1 VKSKPAVLSLLLAAS
16 LLTAVRAGASP
27 TPTELFAFNGAN
39 GQDPTKLIQAS
50 DGNLYGITYLYTY
63 RQGGTVFKLT
73 PAAQFTQLFA
83 THPSPNDA
91 SFFPDGNFFGDLTE
105 GSDGFLYVAAGS
117 GGPFTTANGIPLN
130 AGTLLRISK
139 SGAGFE
145 IAHAF
150 CSSGPPG
157 CADGMGPTSIVPGL
171 DGNLYGTTSK
181 GGGCSTCGVVFRF
194 SPASGTYT
202 VLHSVAIGESSP
214 GGLNPANDGNF
225 YATCTSPQGGP
236 PSICRVS
243 TSGQITRIFQFP
255 QPLWPANGTLS
266 QGSNGLLYGVALVNP
281 NSNSVQTVFQLD
293 TSGGSFEQIFQTQI
307 QCCVKIGHSTVIQA
321 TDGNLWVTNPN
332 AQLWGTVYTI
342 TPTGTLL
349 QTLAF
354 SGSTNGA
361 APHFLLQA
369 SSGVIYGTTYNRG
382 PGGSGT
388 VFSINAGLP
397 PK

>member
-1 VKSKPAVLSLLLAAS
+1 MNSKPAGVLLLAAS

-27 TPTELFAFNGAN
+27 TLTELFGFNGAN
-39 GQDPTKLIQAS
+39 GQDPTQLIQAS
-50 DGNLYGITYLYTY
+50 DGNLYGITYLYAY
-63 RQGGTVFKLT
+63 YQGGTVFKLT
-73 PAAQFTQLFA
+73 PGGQFTQLFA
-83 THPSPNDA
+83 SQHSPNNL
-91 SFFPDGNFFGDLTE
+91 SVFPDGNYFVGLAE
-105 GSDGFLYVAAGS
+105 GSDGSLYVAAET
-117 GGPFTTANGIPLN
+117 GGPFN
-130 AGTLLRISK
+130 AGALLRISK
-139 SGAGFE
+139 SGADFE

-150 CSSGPPG
+150 CSSGTPA
-157 CADGMGPTSIVPGL
+157 CADGVGPTSLVPGS
-171 DGNLYGTTSK
+171 DGSLYGTAY
-181 GGGCSTCGVVFRF
+181 GGGTCSTCGVVFRF

-202 VLHSVAIGESSP
+202 VLHRVVSGESSP
-214 GGLNPANDGNF
+214 GGLNRADDGNF
-225 YATCTSPQGGP
+225 YGTCTSPQGGP

-255 QPLWPANGTLS
+255 QPLWPANGALS

-293 TSGGSFEQIFQTQI
+293 TSGGSFEQIFQTPI

-332 AQLWGTVYTI
+332 AQPWGTVYTI

-354 SGSTNGA
+354 GGSSNGA
-361 APHFLLQA
+361 APHFLLQVPG
-369 SSGVIYGTTYNRG
+369 GVIYGTTYNRG

-388 VFSINAGLP
+388 VFSI
-397 PK
+397 K

>member
-1 VKSKPAVLSLLLAAS
+1 MNSKPAVLLLLVAS

-27 TPTELFAFNGAN
+27 TPTELFAFNGTN

-50 DGNLYGITYLYTY
+50 DGNLYGITYLYSYT
-63 RQGGTVFKLT
+63 QGGTVFKLT
-73 PAAQFTQLFA
+73 PGGQFTQLFA
-83 THPSPNDA
+83 SKLSGDYFA
-91 SFFPDGNFFGDLTE
+91 GFFPDGNYFVDVAE

-117 GGPFTTANGIPLN
+117 GGPFKTAQGYPLN
-130 AGTLLRISK
+130 AGTLLRVSK
-139 SGAGFE
+139 SGTGFE

-150 CSSGPPG
+150 CSSPG
-157 CADGMGPTSIVPGL
+157 CADGEVPTSVVPGV
-171 DGNLYGTTSK
+171 DGNLYGTTSN

-202 VLHSVAIGESSP
+202 VLHAVVSGESRP
-214 GGLNPANDGNF
+214 GALNPAHDGNF
-225 YATCTSPQGGP
+225 YGTCTSPQGGP

-266 QGSNGLLYGVALVNP
+266 QASNGLLYGVALINP
-281 NSNSVQTVFQLD
+281 NSNSFQTVFQLD
-293 TSGGSFEQIFQTQI
+293 TSGGSFAQLFQTPI
-307 QCCVKIGHSTVIQA
+307 QCCVKIGHSTAIPA
-321 TDGNLWVTNPN
+321 SDGNLWVTNPN
-332 AQLWGTVYTI
+332 AQPWGTVYTI

-354 SGSTNGA
+354 GGSTNGA

>member
-1 VKSKPAVLSLLLAAS
+1 VKSKAAVLSSLLAAS
-16 LLTAVRAGASP
+16 VLTAVHAGASP
-27 TPTELFAFNGAN
+27 TPTELFAFNGTN

-50 DGNLYGITYLYTY
+50 DGNLYGITYLYSY
-63 RQGGTVFKLT
+63 RQGSTVFKLT
-73 PAAQFTQLFA
+73 PGGQFTQLFA
-83 THPSPNDA
+83 THARLNNA
-91 SFFPDGNFFGDLTE
+91 SFFPDGNSFGGLAE
-105 GSDGFLYVAAGS
+105 GSDGFLYVTAGS
-117 GGPFTTANGIPLN
+117 GGPFTTAQGYPLN

-150 CSSGPPG
+150 CSSPG
-157 CADGMGPTSIVPGL
+157 CADGEVPTSIVPGL
-171 DGNLYGTTSK
+171 DGNLYGTTQN

-202 VLHSVAIGESSP
+202 VLHSVVSGESSP
-214 GGLNPANDGNF
+214 FGLNPANDGNF

-255 QPLWPANGTLS
+255 QPLWPANGALS
-266 QGSNGLLYGVALVNP
+266 QGPNGLLYGVALVNP

-293 TSGGSFEQIFQTQI
+293 TSGGSFEQLFQTAI
-307 QCCVKIGHSTVIQA
+307 QCCVKIGHSMVIQA
-321 TDGNLWVTNPN
+321 SDGNLWVTNPN
-332 AQLWGTVYTI
+332 AQPWGTVYTI

-369 SSGVIYGTTYNRG
+369 SSGVIYGTTYNGG

-397 PK
+397 RK

>member
-1 VKSKPAVLSLLLAAS
+1 VKSRPAVLLLLLAAS
-16 LLTAVRAGASP
+16 LLSAVRAGASP
-27 TPTELFAFNGAN
+27 TPTELFGFNGTN
-39 GQDPTKLIQAS
+39 GHDPTKLIQGS
-50 DGNLYGITYLYTY
+50 DGNLYGITYLYSYT
-63 RQGGTVFKLT
+63 QGGTVFKLT
-73 PAAQFTQLFA
+73 PTGQFTQLFA
-83 THPSPNDA
+83 SQA
-91 SFFPDGNFFGDLTE
+91 SGNYFAGFFPEGNYFVDLAE

-117 GGPFTTANGIPLN
+117 GGPFTTTQGNPLN

-139 SGAGFE
+139 SGTGFE

-150 CSSGPPG
+150 CSSPG
-157 CADGMGPTSIVPGL
+157 CADGEVPTSIEPGL
-171 DGNLYGTTSK
+171 DGNLYGTTSI

-202 VLHSVAIGESSP
+202 VLHSVASGQSSP
-214 GGLNPANDGNF
+214 GSLNPAHDGNF

-255 QPLWPANGTLS
+255 QPLWPANGALS

-293 TSGGSFEQIFQTQI
+293 SSGGSFEQLFQTSI

-321 TDGNLWVTNPN
+321 TDGSLWVTNPN
-332 AQLWGTVYTI
+332 AQSWGTVYTI

-349 QTLAF
+349 QTLPF

-369 SSGVIYGTTYNRG
+369 SSGVIYGTTYNSG